1 MDVILVVTLCLVLNA
16 LLSAAEM
23 AFVSVSK
30 PGLRERVR
38 QGDKKAALL
47 LKLRQNPERTLSVM
61 QIGITMVGAIAAA
74 VGGAGAEESLTPYF
88 QELFTISEKAAGAL
102 SITLV
107 VVPLTL
113 LSVVVGELV
122 PKSLALRNSW
132 LYASVSAPWIL
143 AFDRILSPIVDLLE
157 WSTKKI
163 LRLFFQGHAIEKV
176 EADIPQTDGTVNIAN
191 LTAQHRQYILNLVN
205 IEHKK
210 IKDILLDWRHVIFI
224 DRSQS
229 LENVERIILS
239 SGHTRLPV
247 IDGDKVIGVINSKE
261 FLALKAAASPT
272 WDAIIRPIIEF
283 NESSALIAALRQMQE
298 KRSHLALV
306 YNLQRNKIGIVT
318 LEDILEE
325 VIGEVYDE
333 DDDGVVRKILS
344 SSPRL
349 RTVAAGKHEA
359 SKPGVK

>member
-1 MDVILVVTLCLVLNA
+1 MEAILVVILCMILNA

-30 PGLRERVR
+30 PSLRERVR
-38 QGDKKAALL
+38 QGDKKAILL

-61 QIGITMVGAIAAA
+61 QIGITMVGAVAAA
-74 VGGAGAEESLTPYF
+74 VGGAGADEHLTPYF
-88 QELFTISEKAAGAL
+88 QQTLALSKSSSSAL

-107 VVPLTL
+107 VLPLTF
-113 LSVVVGELV
+113 LSVVLGELV

-143 AFDRILSPIVDLLE
+143 AFDRILSPIVDVLE
-157 WSTKKI
+157 WSTKRI
-163 LRLFFQGHAIEKV
+163 LSLFFQKHGIEKI
-176 EADIPQTDGTVNIAN
+176 EADTPQDGTVNISG
-191 LTAQHRQYILNLVN
+191 LTDHHRQYVLNLVN

-210 IKDILLDWRHVIFI
+210 VKDISLRWSDVIYV
-224 DRSQS
+224 DRNSS
-229 LENVERIILS
+229 LHDIEKLILS

-247 IDGDKVIGVINSKE
+247 IDSEKVIGIINSKE
-261 FLALKAAASPT
+261 FLALKAASSPT
-272 WDAIIRPIIEF
+272 WDAIIRPINEF
-283 NESSALIAALRQMQE
+283 NENASLIAALRQMQE
-298 KRSHLALV
+298 KRSHLAVV
-306 YNLQRNKIGIVT
+306 YNQQHSKIGIVT

-344 SSPRL
+344 SSPRM
-349 RTVAAGKHEA
+349 RTVAAT
-359 SKPGVK
+359 KPPIKS

>member
-1 MDVILVVTLCLVLNA
+1 
-16 LLSAAEM
+16 
-23 AFVSVSK
+23 
-30 PGLRERVR
+30 
-38 QGDKKAALL
+38 
-47 LKLRQNPERTLSVM
+47 
-61 QIGITMVGAIAAA
+61 MVGAIAAA
-74 VGGAGAEESLTPYF
+74 VGGAGAEESMTPYF
-88 QELFTISEKAAGAL
+88 QDLFTISEKAAGAI

-113 LSVVVGELV
+113 LSVVLGELV

-163 LRLFFQGHAIEKV
+163 LRLFFKTHGLEKI
-176 EADIPQTDGTVNIAN
+176 EADIPQSAEGTVNIAN
-191 LTAQHRQYILNLVN
+191 LTAQHRQYVLNLVN

-210 IKDILLDWRHVIFI
+210 IRDILLDWERVIFV

-229 LENVERIILS
+229 LNDVERVILS

-261 FLALKAAASPT
+261 FLALKAASSPT

-283 NESSALIAALRQMQE
+283 NETSALIAALRQMQE

-306 YNLQRNKIGIVT
+306 YNLHRNRVGIVT

-349 RTVAAGKHEA
+349 RTVAAT
-359 SKPGVK
+359 KPETKMK

>member
-1 MDVILVVTLCLVLNA
+1 MEVLLVVLICLLLNA

-30 PGLRERVR
+30 PALRERVR
-38 QGDKKAALL
+38 QGDKKASLL

-61 QIGITMVGAIAAA
+61 QIGITMVGAVAAA
-74 VGGAGAEESLTPYF
+74 VGGAGAEESLTPYLQNF
-88 QELFTISEKAAGAL
+88 FGVSEQVASAI
-102 SITLV
+102 SITAV
-107 VVPLTL
+107 VIPLTL
-113 LSVVVGELV
+113 LSVVLGELV

-143 AFDRILSPIVDLLE
+143 AFDRILSPIVDVLE

-163 LRLFFQGHAIEKV
+163 LRLFFRDHSIEKI
-176 EADIPQTDGTVNIAN
+176 EADTPQDGTVNIAN

-210 IKDILLDWRHVIFI
+210 VRDILLDWNHVIFV
-224 DRSQS
+224 DRDLS
-229 LENVERIILS
+229 LTDVERVILS

-247 IDGDKVIGVINSKE
+247 IDGDKVMGVINSKE

-272 WDAIIRPIIEF
+272 WDAIIRPILEF
-283 NESSALIAALRQMQE
+283 NENTPLISALRQMQE

-306 YNLQRNKIGIVT
+306 YNFQRNRIGIVT
-318 LEDILEE
+318 LEDIIEE
-325 VIGEVYDE
+325 VIGDVYDE

-349 RTVAAGKHEA
+349 RSVAATKA
-359 SKPGVK
+359 DPKKT